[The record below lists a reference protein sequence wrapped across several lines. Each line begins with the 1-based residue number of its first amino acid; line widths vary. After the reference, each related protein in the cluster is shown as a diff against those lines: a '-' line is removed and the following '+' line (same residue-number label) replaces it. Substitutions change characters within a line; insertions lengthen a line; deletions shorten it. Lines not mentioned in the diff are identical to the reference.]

1 LSDHARSWLEVAR
14 ILDGG
19 DVNGIICREELPT
32 PALLLDLDAFE
43 FNVQKMMSHVCEHNK
58 TLRPHGKAH
67 KSPEI
72 AKYLITA
79 GAVGA
84 CVAKLSEAEVFAEH
98 GVGGLLVTTP
108 VIGKYKIERAL
119 SLAKIQPDTIL
130 CVDNAQN
137 VLDFSDAAVTRR
149 LFLNLAIDL
158 WIGRRTGV
166 EPGAP
171 SLALAQLIDSSPNVR
186 FAGIQ
191 AYAGHASQVVGWEER
206 RKTSR
211 ESMRQALDTKQLIE
225 KNGMNVPLLT
235 GGSTGTYDID
245 SQIEGMTELQPG
257 SFIFMDVAYRRIGG
271 KDGPV
276 YQDFRNALSV
286 LTTVISKPSRDIA
299 VVDAG
304 FKAFSTDQP
313 VTPESKS
320 AEGVV
325 YRWAGD
331 EHGILDLSQASQP
344 LNVGSTV
351 EFVIPHCDPTVNL
364 YDRIFCLR
372 GDTVEQVWSVAA
384 RGKCQ

>member
-1 LSDHARSWLEVAR
+1 MSDHARSWLEMAQ
-14 ILDGG
+14 ILDRGN
-19 DVNGIICREELPT
+19 VNGAICRAELPT

-43 FNVQKMMSHVCEHNK
+43 SNVQKMMSHVREHNK
-58 TLRPHGKAH
+58 ALRPHGKAH
-67 KSPEI
+67 KSAEI
-72 AKYLITA
+72 AKYLVNA
-79 GAVGA
+79 GAAGA
-84 CVAKLSEAEVFAEH
+84 CVAKLSEAEVFAEQ
-98 GVGGLLVTTP
+98 GVGGLLITTP
-108 VIGKYKIERAL
+108 VVGKYKIERAL
-119 SLAKIQPDTIL
+119 SLAKIQPDIIF
-130 CVDNAQN
+130 CVDNTRNA
-137 VLDFSDAAVTRR
+137 LEFSDAAGSTR

-166 EPGAP
+166 QPGAP
-171 SLALAQLIDSSPNVR
+171 SLALAELIDSSPNVR

-206 RKTSR
+206 SKISR
-211 ESMRQALDTKQLIE
+211 EAMGQALDTKQLIE
-225 KNGMNVPLLT
+225 KKGINVPLLT

-245 SQIEGMTELQPG
+245 SQIDGVTELQPG

-271 KDGPV
+271 KDGPI

-286 LTTVISKPSRDIA
+286 LSTVISRPVRDVA

-320 AEGVV
+320 TEGIV

-331 EHGILDLSQASQP
+331 EHGILNLSHTSQSI
-344 LNVGSTV
+344 NVGSTV

-372 GDTVEQVWSVAA
+372 GDTVEQVWSIAA